1 MKNISFKY
9 KNSDIEVFNNINFD
23 LEKNDCIGIIKESGS
38 GKTTFV
44 DMMLGLLQPTNGK
57 MYLNDQYIEKFSS
70 NLINK
75 IAYLPQ
81 EPIILDEK

>member
-23 LEKNDCIGIIKESGS
+23 LEKNDCIGIIGESGS

-44 DMMLGLLQPTNGK
+44 DMMLGLLQPT
-57 MYLNDQYIEKFSS
+57 MVRCI
-70 NLINK
+70 
-75 IAYLPQ
+75 
-81 EPIILDEK
+81 